1 MRSALCA
8 GSCTLPAIFALIHR
22 SAWNRISANFAL
34 TEFSEVHLAAP
45 QSIVDE
51 TQRVVRGGLS
61 VPSSP

>member
-1 MRSALCA
+1 MRAPVL
-8 GSCTLPAIFALIHR
+8 LICPIHPTSR
-22 SAWNRISANFAL
+22 KGDSANFAL